1 MMNTFH
7 KYAVILAGCVMG
19 LSACSSDEDSST
31 SGGKAVIDQ
40 PQVLVSEVTTS
51 GFTLR
56 WDAVANAGAYVYTF
70 NGGEATEISERQIAF
85 HDLERQ
91 KEYVVAVKALP
102 KFADEYAE
110 SPYTYVHVITDDLE
124 QLPQPEITLGCA
136 YASKT
141 VISWT
146 ESPEAAAYEYTLG
159 DQTYTTT
166 GRTITLSG
174 LEKGRD
180 YTFTVRAMTSDAT
193 RFTNSAPAELAF
205 TTSTEDIPTLLIAPT
220 QVISD
225 AVEFQI
231 YATSEET
238 YFYDVIAASTFA
250 KYDPATIVESY
261 RNQIL
266 EYAASQEVSI
276 QLVLA
281 SMLKAGTQTLQVPGL
296 VSELSYVIFAFGM
309 DLKGNITSDLSYAT
323 FRTTADGYSDG
334 PNYGGSD
341 WFSQNLYI
349 SNAYASL
356 GYNSTNSVW
365 TTWNGVGVAA
375 IRYRTL
381 PTETF
386 RQIFPDVND
395 TEAIKAFLKD
405 ENYSYAAED
414 VVITL
419 VNTTGSQTVTAVTAG
434 TSYTQASLATSAS
447 GEETLCVNSVTTKTS
462 AESLSW
468 FLADLVTNESYGPT
482 YNTLAGVMKGVDVTK
497 LRYCLIET
505 AALQGFSTTQYA
517 DVVEK
522 YGLDL
527 QEQHLP
533 AVNGNGL
540 ALLFSETVGVE
551 PSTSYTFIATAT
563 NSVGDTTTKWG
574 EASTTEAPDAGT
586 TTATSKT
593 RAANPLQSLVGE
605 PMPNLERFIYPY
617 PCQPVSKDL
626 KAEGDYWTLIH
637 NMQILK

>member
-1 MMNTFH
+1 MNTFL
-7 KYAVILAGCVMG
+7 KYAVILAGCMMG
-19 LSACSSDEDSST
+19 LGACTSDKESST
-31 SGGKAVIDQ
+31 SGGKTVIDQ

-51 GFTLR
+51 GFTLQ
-56 WDAVANAGAYVYTF
+56 WDAVANAGTYVYTF
-70 NGGEATEISERQIAF
+70 NGSEATEITERRISF
-85 HDLERQ
+85 RDLERQ

-102 KFADEYAE
+102 KFADEYTE

-136 YASKT
+136 YSSKT
-141 VISWT
+141 IISWT
-146 ESPEAAAYEYTLG
+146 EIPESAAYEYTIDG
-159 DQTYTTT
+159 QTYTTKE
-166 GRTITLSG
+166 RTVTLSG
-174 LEKGRD
+174 LGKGRD

-193 RFTNSAPAELAF
+193 RFTNSESAELAF
-205 TTSTEDIPTLLIAPT
+205 TTSSEDVPTLLIAPT

-225 AVEFQI
+225 AVEFQV

-238 YFYDVIAASTFA
+238 YFYDVISASTFA
-250 KYDPATIVESY
+250 KYDPATIVETY

-266 EYAASQEVSI
+266 EYAASQDVSI

-281 SMLKAGTQTLQVPGL
+281 SMLKAGTQTLQVTGL

-309 DLKGNITSDLSYAT
+309 DLKGNITSDLSYTT

-341 WFSQNLYI
+341 WFAQNFYI
-349 SNAYASL
+349 TNAYASL

-365 TTWNGVGVAA
+365 TAWSGDGVAE
-375 IRYRTL
+375 IHYRTL

-386 RQIFPDVND
+386 RQIFPDEND

-405 ENYSYAAED
+405 EDYAYVAED
-414 VVITL
+414 TIIAM
-419 VNTTGSQTVTAVTAG
+419 VNTTGSMTVTAVTAG
-434 TSYTQASLATSAS
+434 TSYTLASLAISGS

-468 FLADLVTNESYGPT
+468 FLADAVTNEAYGPT
-482 YNTLAGVMKGVDVTK
+482 YNTIAGIMKGVDVVK
-497 LRYCLIET
+497 VRYGLIET
-505 AALQGFSTTQYA
+505 AALQSFSTTQYA

-527 QEQHLP
+527 QEQYLA

-540 ALLFSETVGVE
+540 AMLFRETMGVK

-574 EASTTEAPDAGT
+574 NVSTTAAPDPGAG
-586 TTATSKT
+586 ASLSKT
-593 RAANPLQSLVGE
+593 RAATPLQSLVGE
-605 PMPNLERFIYPY
+605 PIPNPERFIYPY
-617 PCQPVSKDL
+617 PCKPVSKDV

>member
-414 VVITL
+414 AVITL

-434 TSYTQASLATSAS
+434 TS
-447 GEETLCVNSVTTKTS
+447 
-462 AESLSW
+462 
-468 FLADLVTNESYGPT
+468 
-482 YNTLAGVMKGVDVTK
+482 
-497 LRYCLIET
+497 
-505 AALQGFSTTQYA
+505 
-517 DVVEK
+517 
-522 YGLDL
+522 
-527 QEQHLP
+527 
-533 AVNGNGL
+533 
-540 ALLFSETVGVE
+540 
-551 PSTSYTFIATAT
+551 
-563 NSVGDTTTKWG
+563 
-574 EASTTEAPDAGT
+574 
-586 TTATSKT
+586 
-593 RAANPLQSLVGE
+593 
-605 PMPNLERFIYPY
+605 
-617 PCQPVSKDL
+617 
-626 KAEGDYWTLIH
+626 
-637 NMQILK
+637 